1 MNILILDQFSDPGG
15 AQLCLRDLAPEIAR
29 RGWSARLLA
38 PGHGAICESLETYGI
53 RSERLPGIRS
63 YSNGRKT
70 IRDVASYALDIP
82 RAILGIRRLCRGN
95 RPDLVYVNG
104 PRVLPLSMFFG
115 CPIVFH
121 SHSLLTK
128 GYARAIVASC
138 LRFRRVQIIAAS
150 GFVARAI
157 TGLIAEDHMR
167 VVYSGVPDVG
177 FVAKP
182 VRRGAVRIGIIGRIA
197 PEKGHL
203 DLMQAVKLLAAQGLT
218 IEVVIYGIPM
228 FSAADYEARVRAE
241 AAGISVRFA
250 GWVQDVSAALHEIDL
265 LAVPS
270 SSVEAAARVIMEALS
285 AGTPVVAYPSGG
297 IPELICDGRTG
308 LLTEQPTPES
318 LARSI
323 GKLLADPELAARLA
337 EAGRREW
344 EARFRVERYRREVC
358 DFFESVVTARAAH
371 SQAYERVPVD

>member
-1 MNILILDQFSDPGG
+1 MLSGDLITYWRVLPVYFSV
-15 AQLCLRDLAPEIAR
+15 LRSPQ
-29 RGWSARLLA
+29 RGARLEHSDSGSVQRSGGCTAL
-38 PGHGAICESLETYGI
+38 PKGESRRRSRGADGVQGSSRRAMGQFVSRSETYGI

-203 DLMQAVKLLAAQGLT
+203 DLMQAVKMLAAQGLT

-228 FSAADYEARVRAE
+228 FSAADYEARVGPRLPEFRCVSRA
-241 AAGISVRFA
+241 GSRMY
-250 GWVQDVSAALHEIDL
+250 
-265 LAVPS
+265 
-270 SSVEAAARVIMEALS
+270 RRRCM
-285 AGTPVVAYPSGG
+285 
-297 IPELICDGRTG
+297 
-308 LLTEQPTPES
+308 
-318 LARSI
+318 RSI
-323 GKLLADPELAARLA
+323 CWPCHPVRLKPRRESSWKPFGGDAGGCISFRRHSRTDLRWPHRSVDGTADTGITGA
-337 EAGRREW
+337 EYREIAGR
-344 EARFRVERYRREVC
+344 
-358 DFFESVVTARAAH
+358 
-371 SQAYERVPVD
+371 P